1 MQPRV
6 TSVRST
12 LTDAQ
17 VEGLIKTDASIKIGF
32 GMELLDRSLNVLGDV
47 TDSLRECS
55 TGRDNTATIH
65 GSCTFDIATPL
76 PWGRAIVRPYMTIRN
91 STISATFNQGAYF
104 TSTPNTKT
112 DRLPRTYTV
121 QGYDILN
128 ALNTLVGDS
137 FAIGIGDAYLTVVES
152 ILIAQGYTEYSIDP
166 QRATTTAPAAKGW
179 PLDES
184 TTWLM
189 IVNDLLKAVGY
200 RSIYSD
206 WHGRLVCEAIV
217 DTPTAAPE
225 WYYTRGQFDG
235 QLIPESDI
243 AHDFFATP
251 NRWVAINGNTNTV
264 TSPTEGNGV
273 YTYVNQSQGETSV
286 NERQQTIT
294 KVMTVDAADQAALVA
309 AVMAEVAKDKNV
321 GTTMEARTSANPL
334 HWHQDVVSVETLEI
348 GIVAMQ
354 QVRWSLNL
362 RTGDMGHS
370 WAVLS

>member
-1 MQPRV
+1 
-6 TSVRST
+6 
-12 LTDAQ
+12 LTAAQ
-17 VEGLIKTDASIKIGF
+17 VEALIKTDASIKIGF

-47 TDSLRECS
+47 TGSLRECA
-55 TGRDNTATIH
+55 TTRDNTATIH
-65 GSCTFDIATPL
+65 GGCSFDIATQL
-76 PWGRAIVRPYMTIRN
+76 PWGRAIVRPYITIRN

-112 DRLPRTYTV
+112 DRLPRTYSV
-121 QGYDILN
+121 QGFDILN

-137 FAIGIGDAYLTVVES
+137 FAIGIGDNYLTVVES
-152 ILIAQGYTEYSIDP
+152 ILTSQGFTEYTIDP
-166 QRATTTAPAAKGW
+166 ARATTVAPAAKGW
-179 PLDES
+179 PLDET

-200 RSIYSD
+200 RPIYSD
-206 WHGRLVCEAIV
+206 WHGRLICEALP
-217 DTPTAAPE
+217 DTTALSPE
-225 WYYTRGQFDG
+225 WYYTRGLYDG
-235 QLIPESDI
+235 QLMPESDI
-243 AHDFFATP
+243 GHDFFNTP

-273 YTYVNQSQGETSV
+273 FTYVNENQGETSV

-294 KVMTVDAADQAALVA
+294 KVMNVDAADQSALVA

-321 GTTMEARTSANPL
+321 GTTIDARTSANPL
-334 HWHQDVVSVETLEI
+334 HWHQDIVSVETLEL
-348 GIVAMQ
+348 GIVTMQ

-362 RTGDMGHS
+362 RTGEMDHS